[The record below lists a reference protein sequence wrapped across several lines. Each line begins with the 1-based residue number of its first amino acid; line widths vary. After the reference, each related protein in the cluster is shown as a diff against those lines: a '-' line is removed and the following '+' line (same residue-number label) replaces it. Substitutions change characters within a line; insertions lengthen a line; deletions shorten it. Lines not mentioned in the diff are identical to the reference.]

1 MIGPCIALRG
11 VRKRYPMGGES
22 VLALDG
28 VDLDVAPHD
37 YVAVT
42 GPSGSGK
49 STVMSILACLDTP
62 SSGSYLLNGR
72 DIARLDAGELATI
85 RNREIGL
92 VFQNF
97 NLLPRAS
104 ALENVMLPLVYRGVR
119 HGERSRR
126 ALAVLEQVGL
136 AHRADHLPSQLSR
149 GQRQRVAIA
158 RALCSEPSVLLADE
172 PTGNLDSASAAAV
185 MALFDDLHAQGHTV
199 VVVTHEAEIAR
210 RCRRIVTLRDGRIVG
225 DVLAAAAPPPCPA
238 AQPEQADVHPR

>member
-1 MIGPCIALRG
+1 MTAPCIALRG
-11 VRKRYPMGGES
+11 VSKRYPMGGGS
-22 VLALDG
+22 VLALDDI
-28 VDLDVAPHD
+28 DLDVAAHD

-62 SSGSYLLNGR
+62 SCGSYLLNGR
-72 DIARLDAGELATI
+72 DVARLDGGALAAI

-119 HGERSRR
+119 FGERRRR
-126 ALAVLEQVGL
+126 ALAMLEQVGL
-136 AHRADHLPSQLSR
+136 AQRADHLPSQLSG

-158 RALCSEPSVLLADE
+158 RALCTEPSVLLADE
-172 PTGNLDSASAAAV
+172 PTGNLDSASAGAV
-185 MALFDDLHAQGHTV
+185 MALFDDLHEQGHSV
-199 VVVTHEAEIAR
+199 LVVTHEAESAR
-210 RCRRIVTLRDGRIVG
+210 RCRRIVTLRDGRIAG
-225 DVLAAAAPPPCPA
+225 DVRTRPALTAPEP
-238 AQPEQADVHPR
+238 ADVHPR